1 MNFARTILLN
11 ICECSCEVVPDCIHL
26 FFLSRFGTPVR
37 SLFVLALSYCNIFS
51 LYVNLSRIHLKSLAY
66 RWCGRFFFFLESEQS
81 VILTSKKKRNKNIN
95 AKTKLW
101 IDHRIFV
108 FLLLLFFEH
117 YSILQSSIGC
127 VCVCALCVRNALHHH
142 NYLARKVY
150 DPPPPPP
157 QPQQQKQQHL
167 LCRYVA
173 TSIGAC
179 THLNFLTTYCIR
191 HSATP
196 PHIYNI
202 MNYDDDFSN
211 WKKLYCILCITIK
224 INK

>member
-1 MNFARTILLN
+1 M
-11 ICECSCEVVPDCIHL
+11 CEVVLDCIHL
-26 FFLSRFGTPVR
+26 LFLSRFGTSVR

-127 VCVCALCVRNALHHH
+127 VCVYARFVYGTRFTIITIWRARSMTHRHRRRSHSSSSSSICFAAMWRLLSVRVLTLIFLQHI
-142 NYLARKVY
+142 VY
-150 DPPPPPP
+150 
-157 QPQQQKQQHL
+157 
-167 LCRYVA
+167 
-173 TSIGAC
+173 
-179 THLNFLTTYCIR
+179 
-191 HSATP
+191 ATP

-211 WKKLYCILCITIK
+211 WKKLYCILCITIT